1 MHSSRKIILVLI
13 IALLAILVVGF
24 LRVNSALTLRHEAKS
39 NTAVLVSVMAPKKSD
54 SEEDLVLPGNVE
66 AWHQAVIYARTNGY
80 VKNWF
85 TPIGTHVHQGDVLAE
100 IETPEVDAQLRQAEA
115 DLKTAEANYELAKI
129 TAKRWKNLRKTDSVS
144 KQEAD
149 EKIADAKAKE
159 ATLASAKA
167 NRDHLY
173 ELSMFKTV
181 RAPFD
186 GVIYARSLDVG
197 MLVNAGNNPG
207 QPLFRIVQAD
217 VLRVYVKVP
226 QNDSARIVA
235 DIRAEVHFVEHPGE
249 IYKAELYH
257 VAKNLDQTTRT
268 MLTEFRL
275 NNKDGKLFAG
285 GYAEVHIKLPSALRL
300 RLPVNTLIFRAAGLQ
315 IATVVAGKVV
325 LKNILMGRDFG
336 DEVEVNYGLSP
347 DDAVIVNPPDA
358 LKNEQQVQVSTN

>member
-1 MHSSRKIILVLI
+1 MQHNIRKIIIVLTV
-13 IALLAILVVGF
+13 ALLAIVMVSY
-24 LRVNSALTLRHEAKS
+24 LRVRSALTLRNEVKR
-39 NTAVLVSVMAPKKSD
+39 NTAVFVSVITPKKSD

-85 TPIGTHVHQGDVLAE
+85 TPIGTHVRQGDVLAE
-100 IETPEVDAQLRQAEA
+100 IEAPEVDAQLRQAEA
-115 DLKTAEANYELAKI
+115 DLKTAEANYDLAKI

-173 ELSMFKTV
+173 ELSIFKTV

-186 GVIYARSLDVG
+186 GIIYARLLDVG

-207 QPLFRIVQAD
+207 MPLFRIVQGS

-226 QNDSARIVA
+226 QNYSARIVKG
-235 DIRAEVHFVEHPGE
+235 IRAEVHFVEHPGE
-249 IYKAELYH
+249 VYKADLYH
-257 VAKNLDQTTRT
+257 IAKNLDQLTRS
-268 MLTEFRL
+268 MLTEFHI
-275 NNKDGKLFAG
+275 NNADGKLFAG

-315 IATVVAGKVV
+315 VATVVAGKAV
-325 LKNILMGRDFG
+325 LKNIAMGRDFG
-336 DEVEVNYGLSP
+336 DEVEINYGLSP
-347 DDAVIVNPPDA
+347 NDVVIVNPPDS
-358 LKNEQQVQVSTN
+358 LKDGQQVSVN

>member
-1 MHSSRKIILVLI
+1 MQHNGRKIIIILI
-13 IALLAILVVGF
+13 IVLLALLMVSVSR
-24 LRVNSALTLRHEAKS
+24 LRSMLTLRHEAKN
-39 NTAVLVSVMAPKKSD
+39 NTTVLMSVITPKKSD

-85 TPIGTHVHQGDVLAE
+85 TPIGTRVRQGDVLAE
-100 IETPEVDAQLRQAEA
+100 IETPEIDAQLRQAEA
-115 DLKTAEANYELAKI
+115 DLKTAEANYDLAKI

-159 ATLASAKA
+159 AALASAKA

-173 ELSMFKTV
+173 ELSIFKTV

-186 GVIYARSLDVG
+186 GIIYARSIDVG

-226 QNDSARIVA
+226 QNNSARIVSGV
-235 DIRAEVHFVEHPGE
+235 RAEVHFVEHPGE
-249 IYKAELYH
+249 VYKANLYGM
-257 VAKNLDQTTRT
+257 AKNLDQLTRT
-268 MLTEFRL
+268 MLTEFHIS
-275 NNKDGKLFAG
+275 NTDGKLFAG

-300 RLPVNTLIFRAAGLQ
+300 RLPVNALIFRAAGLQ
-315 IATVVAGKVV
+315 VATVVAGKVV
-325 LKNILMGRDFG
+325 LKNIAMGRDFG
-336 DEVEVNYGLSP
+336 NEVEIKYGLSP
-347 DDAVIVNPPDA
+347 NDVVIVNPPDS
-358 LKNEQQVQVSTN
+358 LKDGQQVSVN